1 MFACSTTRL
10 ILRDFV
16 EDDWQAIYALSQA
29 PAVTCYQSWL
39 RLADP
44 IEAQQWVQRAIHHN
58 QLQPREVYNLAV
70 VEREYQAVIGW
81 LGWGRPSDRMRG
93 DYDFGYAL
101 LPGVWGRGY
110 MTEALQAA
118 IDYMFEPLE
127 ARLVYGECASRNR
140 ASARVMEKCGLTLV
154 AQWDE
159 RDPTTGAG
167 ETHQRYAIGVGE
179 WRQRRSASGP
189 RS

>member
-1 MFACSTTRL
+1 MFACSSERL

-29 PAVTCYQSWL
+29 PAVIRYQSWL
-39 RLADP
+39 RLAGP
-44 IEAQQWVQRAIHHN
+44 IESQQWVQRAIHHN
-58 QLQPREVYNLAV
+58 HLQPREAYNLAI
-70 VEREYQAVIGW
+70 VEHATQAVIGW
-81 LGWGRPSDRMRG
+81 LGWGRPSDRSRG

-118 IDYMFEPLE
+118 INSMFGLLE

-154 AQWDE
+154 AQWNEPDA
-159 RDPTTGAG
+159 TTGAD
-167 ETHQRYAIGVGE
+167 ETHQRYAIGIGE
-179 WRQRRSASGP
+179 WRQRHRASGP